1 MEFTKK
7 DTMAMKGIA
16 IIMMIIHHCFFET
29 SRYEGYNIVFAPLN
43 ERYTVIIASFF
54 KICVGIFVFLSGFGI
69 TKSIIKISNGR
80 LADKQTLKKVV
91 FKTYIAL
98 MFGFIFVF
106 ILSQLFCW
114 FANKGQI
121 EIYKSNNIFNS
132 ISYFIAD
139 GLGLANL
146 FGTPTLNGTWWYMS
160 LAIIIVVI
168 TPLLYN
174 LIKKYGLTA
183 VNLCEVDTGFAK
195 EISNVFKKIYSEY
208 PEARGYL
215 TNLSLANVKITEG
228 YIAAFMP
235 VFIFATSNSD
245 NQYPAIIKT
254 QILLNSSYFLNKE
267 RLNNSVT
274 SGSKTGHFPKNATMY
289 SPVAH
294 ELGHYLSFLAMMKSY
309 NMESIL
315 LIDNNKVYDLNQLI
329 EDFSEGNHSLKMI
342 NEAYEKYKKD
352 TKDNIEFDKWR
363 ATISGYAV
371 AKKNNGQY
379 IYDETIAESFHDVYL
394 NGNKAST
401 ASKYIINVLKEKLKG

>member
-91 FKTYIAL
+91 FKRYIAL

-174 LIKKYGLTA
+174 LIKKYGLIITLA
-183 VNLCEVDTGFAK
+183 LNIFITQVLKVDKYDITRWMTILIFGIYSANTSLLTQIK
-195 EISNVFKKIYSEY
+195 NCYTNTIFKKIIKFIIYTALLVGAIVFREKLNYTFLEIRDGLIPMIFIGYCYEFILPIKYVTNILQFLGKHSMNIFLTHTFIRYYYFKDFTYSFKY
-208 PEARGYL
+208 
-215 TNLSLANVKITEG
+215 
-228 YIAAFMP
+228 
-235 VFIFATSNSD
+235 
-245 NQYPAIIKT
+245 
-254 QILLNSSYFLNKE
+254 
-267 RLNNSVT
+267 
-274 SGSKTGHFPKNATMY
+274 
-289 SPVAH
+289 
-294 ELGHYLSFLAMMKSY
+294 
-309 NMESIL
+309 SIL
-315 LIDNNKVYDLNQLI
+315 IVLVLLGISIIVSMVI
-329 EDFSEGNHSLKMI
+329 ELLKKAI
-342 NEAYEKYKKD
+342 KYNEF
-352 TKDNIEFDKWR
+352 IEFLKQKVDRK
-363 ATISGYAV
+363 ID
-371 AKKNNGQY
+371 KNNE
-379 IYDETIAESFHDVYL
+379 IR
-394 NGNKAST
+394 
-401 ASKYIINVLKEKLKG
+401 EK

>member
-1 MEFTKK
+1 MYLGIGIGIVLVLGTLFLLNHNVAYYFDSNSNQQNN
-7 DTMAMKGIA
+7 DTQSDSFESGKSPYSTA
-16 IIMMIIHHCFFET
+16 IIYDNTYSGVTITGTKDAYDLIIKDST
-29 SRYEGYNIVFAPLN
+29 SQKDKCP
-43 ERYTVIIASFF
+43 
-54 KICVGIFVFLSGFGI
+54 KKI
-69 TKSIIKISNGR
+69 TKTEN
-80 LADKQTLKKVV
+80 
-91 FKTYIAL
+91 
-98 MFGFIFVF
+98 
-106 ILSQLFCW
+106 
-114 FANKGQI
+114 
-121 EIYKSNNIFNS
+121 EI
-132 ISYFIAD
+132 
-139 GLGLANL
+139 
-146 FGTPTLNGTWWYMS
+146 
-160 LAIIIVVI
+160 
-168 TPLLYN
+168 
-174 LIKKYGLTA
+174 IKKYGLTA
-183 VNLCEVDTGFAK
+183 VNLCEVDTDFAK

-309 NMESIL
+309 NMESLL

-329 EDFSEGNHSLKMI
+329 ADFSEGNHSLKMI

>member
-1 MEFTKK
+1 
-7 DTMAMKGIA
+7 MKYCNRCGDIVENGEKFCNKCGNFLGGYQNNQNNNIYQKNSKNIIIYLGI
-16 IIMMIIHHCFFET
+16 
-29 SRYEGYNIVFAPLN
+29 
-43 ERYTVIIASFF
+43 
-54 KICVGIFVFLSGFGI
+54 GIGV
-69 TKSIIKISNGR
+69 
-80 LADKQTLKKVV
+80 
-91 FKTYIAL
+91 
-98 MFGFIFVF
+98 VF
-106 ILSQLFCW
+106 ILGALFLLNHNADYY
-114 FANKGQI
+114 FDLSSNQQNNDTQSDSFESGKSPYSTAI
-121 EIYKSNNIFNS
+121 IYDNTYSGVTI
-132 ISYFIAD
+132 
-139 GLGLANL
+139 
-146 FGTPTLNGTWWYMS
+146 NGTKDAYD
-160 LAIIIVVI
+160 LI
-168 TPLLYN
+168 TKDSTSQKDKCPKN
-174 LIKKYGLTA
+174 IKKIENEIIKKYGLTA
-183 VNLCEVDTGFAK
+183 VNLCEVDTDFAK

-309 NMESIL
+309 NMESLL

-329 EDFSEGNHSLKMI
+329 ADFSEGNHSLKMI

-352 TKDNIEFDKWR
+352 TKDNIEFDNWR

>member
-1 MEFTKK
+1 MKYCNRCGDIVENGERFCNKCGNFLGGYQNNNIYQKNSKNIIMYLGIGIGIVLVLGTLFLLNHNVAYYFDSNSNQQNN
-7 DTMAMKGIA
+7 DTQSDSFESRKTSYSTA
-16 IIMMIIHHCFFET
+16 IIYDNTYSGVTIT
-29 SRYEGYNIVFAPLN
+29 GTKDAYDL
-43 ERYTVIIASFF
+43 IAKDSIAQ
-54 KICVGIFVFLSGFGI
+54 KDKCPKKI
-69 TKSIIKISNGR
+69 TKTEN
-80 LADKQTLKKVV
+80 
-91 FKTYIAL
+91 
-98 MFGFIFVF
+98 
-106 ILSQLFCW
+106 
-114 FANKGQI
+114 
-121 EIYKSNNIFNS
+121 EI
-132 ISYFIAD
+132 
-139 GLGLANL
+139 
-146 FGTPTLNGTWWYMS
+146 
-160 LAIIIVVI
+160 
-168 TPLLYN
+168 
-174 LIKKYGLTA
+174 IKKYGLTA
-183 VNLCEVDTGFAK
+183 VNLCEVDTGFSK

>member
-1 MEFTKK
+1 
-7 DTMAMKGIA
+7 MKYCNRCGDIVENGEKFCNKCGNFLGGYQNNQNNNIYQKNSKNIIIYLGI
-16 IIMMIIHHCFFET
+16 
-29 SRYEGYNIVFAPLN
+29 
-43 ERYTVIIASFF
+43 
-54 KICVGIFVFLSGFGI
+54 GIGV
-69 TKSIIKISNGR
+69 
-80 LADKQTLKKVV
+80 
-91 FKTYIAL
+91 
-98 MFGFIFVF
+98 VF
-106 ILSQLFCW
+106 ILGALFLLNHNVAYY
-114 FANKGQI
+114 FD
-121 EIYKSNNIFNS
+121 SNSNQQNNDTQSDSFES
-132 ISYFIAD
+132 RKTSYS
-139 GLGLANL
+139 
-146 FGTPTLNGTWWYMS
+146 T
-160 LAIIIVVI
+160 AIIYDNTYSGVTITGTKDAYDLIVKDSIAQKDKCPKKI
-168 TPLLYN
+168 TKTEN
-174 LIKKYGLTA
+174 EIIKKYGLTA

>member
-1 MEFTKK
+1 
-7 DTMAMKGIA
+7 MKYCNRCGDIVENGEKFCNKCGNFLGGYQNNQNNNIYQKNSKNIIIYLGI
-16 IIMMIIHHCFFET
+16 
-29 SRYEGYNIVFAPLN
+29 
-43 ERYTVIIASFF
+43 
-54 KICVGIFVFLSGFGI
+54 GIGV
-69 TKSIIKISNGR
+69 
-80 LADKQTLKKVV
+80 
-91 FKTYIAL
+91 
-98 MFGFIFVF
+98 VF
-106 ILSQLFCW
+106 ILGALFLLNHNADYY
-114 FANKGQI
+114 FDLSSNQQNNDTQSDSFESRKSPYSTAI
-121 EIYKSNNIFNS
+121 IYDNTYSGVTI
-132 ISYFIAD
+132 
-139 GLGLANL
+139 
-146 FGTPTLNGTWWYMS
+146 NGTKDAYD
-160 LAIIIVVI
+160 LI
-168 TPLLYN
+168 TKDSTSQKDKCPKN
-174 LIKKYGLTA
+174 IKKIENEIIKKYGLTA

-309 NMESIL
+309 NMESLL

-329 EDFSEGNHSLKMI
+329 ADFSEGNHSLKML